1 MSDSV
6 PLFSTRSDAY
16 AEFRPSYPAD
26 LFSWLASQCRQR
38 TRALDIAAG
47 SGQASLPLLEHF
59 TEVLACDASE
69 AQLRASMDWQA
80 VRRFVARA
88 DRLPL
93 GDGQLDLIVVA
104 QALHWFAT
112 PAFFDEA
119 RRVLKP
125 DGLFCAWCYSLL
137 SIDPDLDALI
147 RQLHGETLRGHWPE
161 GRASVD
167 AGYSDIA
174 LPFDAIAAPAF
185 AIETSWTLPQL
196 LGYLRTWSAVK
207 HWQQRH
213 GEDPVSLLEA
223 ELATC
228 WGDAQRARAVRWPL
242 HLLAGRP
249 AATGERHAR

>member
-16 AEFRPSYPAD
+16 AAFRPSYPAA
-26 LFSWLASQCRQR
+26 LFGWLASQCRQHG
-38 TRALDIAAG
+38 RALDVAAG
-47 SGQASLPLLEHF
+47 SGQASRPLLGYF
-59 TEVLACDASE
+59 AEVLACDASD
-69 AQLRASMDWQA
+69 AQLRGSADWRS

-88 DRLPL
+88 ERLPL
-93 GDGQLDLIVVA
+93 GDGRVDLIVVA

-112 PAFFDEA
+112 PAFFAEV
-119 RRVLKP
+119 RRLLTP

-137 SIDPDLDALI
+137 SINPELDVLI
-147 RQLHGETLRGHWPE
+147 RQLHGKTLRGHWPE

-167 AGYSDIA
+167 AGYRDIA
-174 LPFDAIAAPAF
+174 LPFEAVATPPF
-185 AIETSWTLPQL
+185 AIETNWHLPQL

-213 GEDPVSLLEA
+213 GEDPVSLLES
-223 ELATC
+223 ELAQC
-228 WGDAQRARAVRWPL
+228 WGDPQRERMIRWPL

-249 AATGERHAR
+249 GATGERHA